1 MKTRKASA
9 YREKNYKGVWVD
21 VFSNRDNFLTGVL
34 LDHGE
39 LITKISQINY
49 SVRLFFSYIQVAV
62 NLPML
67 NFKHIYIMKKNTV
80 RRTKK
85 KMGQKRKGVAI
96 TYNKILK

>member
-39 LITKISQINY
+39 LITKISQINC

-67 NFKHIYIMKKNTV
+67 NFKQIYIM
-80 RRTKK
+80 
-85 KMGQKRKGVAI
+85 I
-96 TYNKILK
+96 KILLGEQKKRWDKKERA